1 MDLISFWL
9 VIISLILFIA
19 YAILIAY
26 YKNGWRRC
34 PEFIPPE
41 DFHPNMKVTV
51 IIPARNEEEHITKC
65 LTSLQKQTYPLTLF
79 EVIVVDD
86 HSEDRTAALVE
97 SFPLSNLRLIRLKEY
112 LQTQTNAYK
121 KKGIELAIAQST
133 GDWIITTDAD
143 CIAPPQWIEM
153 IMAFHQSAGC
163 EFIAAPVKFDAKDSL
178 LHVFQ
183 AIDFLTMQGITA
195 AAVFRNFHVMC
206 NGANLAYS
214 KEIFNAVNG
223 FQLIDKLASGDD
235 MFLMQKVK
243 HQFPGK
249 AGYLKN
255 RNSIVITEPAE
266 SWTAF
271 WQQRIR
277 WSSKANQYE
286 DKVLFRVLLLVYLFN
301 FFLLALFIG
310 SIFYPDTIFV
320 AILLLVCKALVEFP
334 FVQSVAEFF
343 HQRKLLLYF
352 LLLQPLH
359 VLYVVSAGLLG
370 QFGTYKWKGRKVK

>member
-1 MDLISFWL
+1 MDLVSFWL

-26 YKNGWRRC
+26 YRKGWLQS

-41 DFHPNMKVTV
+41 KFQPTIRVTV
-51 IIPARNEEEHITKC
+51 IIPARNEEQHIINC
-65 LTSLQKQTYPLTLF
+65 LTSLQEQTYPSTLF

-86 HSEDRTAALVE
+86 HSSDKTAALVE

-112 LQTQTNAYK
+112 LQEQTNAYK

-143 CIAPPQWIEM
+143 CIVPPLWIEM
-153 IMAFHQSAGC
+153 IMAFQESTSC
-163 EFIAAPVKFDAKDSL
+163 EFIAGPVKFDADESL
-178 LHVFQ
+178 LHIFQ

-195 AAVFRNFHVMC
+195 AAAFRNFHAMC

-214 KEIFNAVNG
+214 KKIFHEVNG
-223 FQLIDKLASGDD
+223 FQHIDTLASGDD
-235 MFLMQKVK
+235 MFLMQKVRQ
-243 HQFPGK
+243 QFPRK

-255 RNSIVITEPAE
+255 KNSIVMTEPAK
-266 SWTAF
+266 SWKAF

-277 WSSKANQYE
+277 WSSKANKYD

-310 SIFYPDTIFV
+310 SLFYPDTIFV
-320 AILLLVCKALVEFP
+320 ALLLLICKAVVEFP
-334 FVQSVAEFF
+334 FVQSVADFF
-343 HQRKLLLYF
+343 NQRKLMFYF
-352 LLLQPLH
+352 LILQPLH
-359 VLYVVSAGLLG
+359 IVYIVSAGLFGQLG
-370 QFGTYKWKGRKVK
+370 SYQWKGRKVK